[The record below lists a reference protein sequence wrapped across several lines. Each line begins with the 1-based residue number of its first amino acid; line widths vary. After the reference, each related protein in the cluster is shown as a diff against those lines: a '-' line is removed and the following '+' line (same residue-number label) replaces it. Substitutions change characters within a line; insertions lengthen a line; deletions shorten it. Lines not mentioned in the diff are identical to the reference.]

1 MTLKNKKI
9 LIIVGGGIAAY
20 KALDLIRLL
29 KKNNVI
35 IKTILTKS
43 GREFVTPLSITTL
56 TKSKTFE
63 DMFDR
68 NSEAEIDHISLSRW
82 ADLIIVLPTTANFM
96 RSRKVFFRAQG
107 LRPRTRYFP
116 YLGRRSIDAFAKG
129 ETSYTRFGTTSVE
142 IGNLFFDDIVNYS
155 VANANTVYEDEIRGL
170 QETAK
175 QIQRDMIASIDPSL
189 VYEHD
194 FNLKVTPLS
203 IRTIDFTESDMERI
217 VESYLKGETPIPCVQ
232 CNQTVKFK
240 DLFEVAKDLNA
251 DALIT
256 GHYVKSIT
264 KNNST
269 DMYRAIDQNRDQSYF
284 LFNTTKEQLD
294 YLRFPLGGLLKNQ
307 TRDIAKKLNLN
318 VADKPDSQDICF
330 VPNGDY
336 ASVIERFKP
345 NSFKKGN
352 IKNLDGKV
360 IGVHDGIINY
370 TIGQRKG
377 IKIADTDALYVLMI
391 NSDKNEIIVGPKD
404 KLGKKEIEIKNL
416 NLLVKKEEF
425 ENNIF
430 VKVRSTG
437 KLLRAKVNLN
447 LNNKGIVIL
456 ENAEEGISP
465 GQACVFYSKDS
476 YGDKVLG
483 GGWITS

>member
-1 MTLKNKKI
+1 MNKELNSIGLDKKPSDTTVVVAMSGGVDSSTVAGMMKKDGYNVIGITLKLYDDGKTVASSKQCCSGQDIMDAKRVAQKLDIDHKI
-9 LIIVGGGIAAY
+9 LYFQNKFKEG
-20 KALDLIRLL
+20 
-29 KKNNVI
+29 VI
-35 IKTILTKS
+35 
-43 GREFVTPLSITTL
+43 
-56 TKSKTFE
+56 
-63 DMFDR
+63 D
-68 NSEAEIDHISLSRW
+68 
-82 ADLIIVLPTTANFM
+82 NF
-96 RSRKVFFRAQG
+96 
-107 LRPRTRYFP
+107 
-116 YLGRRSIDAFAKG
+116 
-129 ETSYTRFGTTSVE
+129 
-142 IGNLFFDDIVNYS
+142 
-155 VANANTVYEDEIRGL
+155 
-170 QETAK
+170 
-175 QIQRDMIASIDPSL
+175 
-189 VYEHD
+189 
-194 FNLKVTPLS
+194 
-203 IRTIDFTESDMERI
+203 
-217 VESYLKGETPIPCVQ
+217 VESYLNGETPIPCVQ

-240 DLFEVAKDLNA
+240 DLFEFSKNLKA

-307 TRDIAKKLNLN
+307 TRDIAKELNLN
-318 VADKPDSQDICF
+318 VSDKPDSQDICF
-330 VPNGDY
+330 VPNGNY
-336 ASVIERFKP
+336 ASVIEKFRP

-360 IGVHDGIINY
+360 IGVHDGIINF

-377 IKIADTDALYVLMI
+377 IKIADTEALYVLMI

-425 ENNIF
+425 KNYIF

-437 KLLRAKVNLN
+437 KLLKAKVDLKE
-447 LNNKGIVIL
+447 NNKGIVIL
-456 ENAEEGISP
+456 EKAEEGISP

>member
-1 MTLKNKKI
+1 MINFNSIGIKKNPKDTLVVVAMSGGVDSSTVAAMMKREGFKVIEITLKLYDDSKQVSQSKQCCAGQDIMDAKRVAQKLDIEHKVLYYQNKFKQ
-9 LIIVGGGIAAY
+9 G
-20 KALDLIRLL
+20 
-29 KKNNVI
+29 VI
-35 IKTILTKS
+35 
-43 GREFVTPLSITTL
+43 
-56 TKSKTFE
+56 
-63 DMFDR
+63 D
-68 NSEAEIDHISLSRW
+68 
-82 ADLIIVLPTTANFM
+82 NF
-96 RSRKVFFRAQG
+96 
-107 LRPRTRYFP
+107 
-116 YLGRRSIDAFAKG
+116 
-129 ETSYTRFGTTSVE
+129 
-142 IGNLFFDDIVNYS
+142 
-155 VANANTVYEDEIRGL
+155 
-170 QETAK
+170 
-175 QIQRDMIASIDPSL
+175 
-189 VYEHD
+189 
-194 FNLKVTPLS
+194 
-203 IRTIDFTESDMERI
+203 

-240 DLFEVAKDLNA
+240 DLFEVSKDLKA

-330 VPNGDY
+330 VPNGNY
-336 ASVIERFKP
+336 ASVIEKFKP

-360 IGVHDGIINY
+360 IGVHDGIINF

-377 IKIADTDALYVLMI
+377 IKIADTEALYVLII

-437 KLLRAKVNLN
+437 KLLKAKVNLKV
-447 LNNKGIVIL
+447 NNKGIVIL
-456 ENAEEGISP
+456 EKAEEGISP